1 MPEKHDQTA
10 ESRAGVLGQKKKNF
24 FSSFTYTGWGELLNV
39 QEIQFFFLLH
49 TQDGGS
55 YIMHE
60 KHDRTSESHAGVLGQ
75 KKNFFSS
82 FTYTGWGEVILCL
95 RNTIEQLNHILGFM
109 EGKRIIFFLLLH
121 TQDGGGVTLCM
132 RNTIEQ
138 LNHTLGFLDRSK
150 RIFFL
155 SPKYFIIS

>member
-1 MPEKHDQTA
+1 MPLKHDRTAESHTGVYGGKKKNFFSSFTYTGWGGYIMPEKHDQTA

-49 TQDGGS
+49 TQDGG
-55 YIMHE
+55 
-60 KHDRTSESHAGVLGQ
+60 
-75 KKNFFSS
+75 
-82 FTYTGWGEVILCL
+82 
-95 RNTIEQLNHILGFM
+95 
-109 EGKRIIFFLLLH
+109 
-121 TQDGGGVTLCM
+121 VTLCM

-138 LNHTLGFLDRSK
+138 LNHTLGFLDRRR

-155 SPKYFIIS
+155 LLHLQDGGNSIVLEKHNRTAGSHTGALRQKKKNFFSSSTFTRWS